1 MAPRETGNGLGKMG
15 IHPGTP
21 GIAAEITGIPSGTL
35 GMVSGISGIP
45 PGKREFPQESGNC
58 LRRTR
63 IPPKNIGFPP
73 QQIPWNG
80 QFPVF
85 GDTRTPKTKGKIP
98 QNWGRE
104 GIFWDVPKPPQKTL
118 KSKGIHGN
126 NLHKLMDLGM

>member
-1 MAPRETGNGLGKMG
+1 MASGIPGNSHSGIREFPGMPSGITGMAPRETGNGLGKMG

-63 IPPKNIGFPP
+63 IPPKTVGFPP

-85 GDTRTPKTKGKIP
+85 GDTRTPKTRKNPPKLGS
-98 QNWGRE
+98 GRD
-104 GIFWDVPKPPQKTL
+104 F
-118 KSKGIHGN
+118 
-126 NLHKLMDLGM
+126 LGCP